1 MKGFRFNYR
10 DLFRAPR
17 VAFSMQRIWV
27 SGIGLLAGYLIYLVV
42 TYLAMAVGGVSLSN
56 VWFRYGLLPCAFAE
70 SLPWYAMYIYWIGV
84 LLFLAVILLTNTA
97 VSRVVYMVLR
107 DELFYTW
114 TQAYRFALKKW
125 ISVLGAMLTFLFMIA
140 FFVIGALIMG
150 YLGRIPYVGEIGT
163 TLLTLP
169 YIFAALLLLFISIVF
184 VVGLFFVPAI
194 IATSDEDALG
204 GVFQSFS
211 ITFNQPWRL
220 IVYTL
225 IIGVLKAVGVFLF
238 AAALKISYRIF
249 IALFTVGMGEK
260 LVQIKEYALAL
271 LDRAFPAMYGFF
283 QALPQGLGNYVYLT
297 HPHVLQN
304 LPGTYVVSGYIFAFF
319 LILLAGIVV
328 AYGAAIGNAGLT
340 IIYVILYKLH
350 EDENLL
356 EREDEELKEEE
367 EEEEEESK
375 EDEEQE
381 DEEAEEDE
389 NFEEESESGE
399 ESSETD
405 SDQEDEE
412 KEEK

>member
-42 TYLAMAVGGVSLSN
+42 TYLAMAVGGVSLSS
-56 VWFRYGLLPCAFAE
+56 VWFRHGLLPCAFAE
-70 SLPWYAMYIYWIGV
+70 ALPWYAMLIYWIGV

-150 YLGRIPYVGEIGT
+150 YLGRIPYIGEIGT

-169 YIFAALLLLFISIVF
+169 YIFAALLLLFISVVF

-220 IVYTL
+220 IVYSL
-225 IIGVLKAVGVFLF
+225 IIGVLKSVGVFLF

-271 LDRAFPAMYGFF
+271 VDRAFPSMYGFF
-283 QALPQGLGNYVYLT
+283 QALPMGLGNYVYLT
-297 HPHVLQN
+297 HSHALQN
-304 LPGTYVVSGYIFAFF
+304 LPGTYVISGYIFAFF
-319 LILLAGIVV
+319 LILLAGTVV

-367 EEEEEESK
+367 EEEEESK
-375 EDEEQE
+375 EEEEEQE
-381 DEEAEEDE
+381 EELEEDE
-389 NFEEESESGE
+389 SSREEDESGE
-399 ESSETD
+399 ESSKTD
-405 SDQEDEE
+405 SDQENEEEE
-412 KEEK
+412 K